1 MKNSYRD
8 AMDALRFTPEQKEQ
22 MVEHLLS
29 APAAGKVVRPLRFRR
44 FAAAGVAAAL
54 VLSLGVAGATGAL
67 GSAGEAFAGLFGG
80 GAAETEIID
89 QIGYPIGASATSNGV
104 TITADAIVG
113 DTYSYA
119 IVYSIRRD
127 DGEPL
132 VSQEVLES
140 GDNALPLTFDSHDV
154 TPGNPLAVL
163 LGGGGGGYSRFYD
176 ADPNDN
182 AIQFMEV
189 WTFSSPIRPGK
200 VTATFQGLYEASEDY
215 LDKEL
220 LAEGPWKLEF
230 HMAFEDSSVSLPAGQ
245 DFTLNGMDATLDAV
259 TLSPLSI
266 MVEYTVHQE
275 VPQAERENGLE
286 DGENDPYAP
295 FRDLPIVITYTDG
308 TTLEIDSGNTH
319 IGSGSGR
326 AKCSIGLVFDTIRPL
341 DEVAS
346 VTVGDIVLPVST
358 ER

>member
-1 MKNSYRD
+1 M
-8 AMDALRFTPEQKEQ
+8 
-22 MVEHLLS
+22 
-29 APAAGKVVRPLRFRR
+29 
-44 FAAAGVAAAL
+44 
-54 VLSLGVAGATGAL
+54 
-67 GSAGEAFAGLFGG
+67 
-80 GAAETEIID
+80 
-89 QIGYPIGASATSNGV
+89 
-104 TITADAIVG
+104 G

-230 HMAFEDSSVSLPAGQ
+230 HMAFEDSSV
-245 DFTLNGMDATLDAV
+245 D
-259 TLSPLSI
+259 
-266 MVEYTVHQE
+266 
-275 VPQAERENGLE
+275 R
-286 DGENDPYAP
+286 
-295 FRDLPIVITYTDG
+295 
-308 TTLEIDSGNTH
+308 
-319 IGSGSGR
+319 
-326 AKCSIGLVFDTIRPL
+326 K
-341 DEVAS
+341 S
-346 VTVGDIVLPVST
+346 VV
-358 ER
+358 